1 MKKSFQNSILILAFA
16 SIMTDAALL
25 SKSEAKVDPRFLADI
40 GKSITDIKEKRTEEF
55 IKQIEIKK
63 DCKDEPVV
71 KAIICYEGDEKKATI
86 NMKSPLQHFELI
98 IENLDISSGDSA
110 DINVEK
116 YFNEFFDSLKDLA
129 NTQEDI
135 NNSIRAGIE
144 DGLQKNKYAEV
155 VVKVENDASAK
166 DGCNFSFKAG
176 DQTNVVNCKIEAKKV
191 TFMTDFIT
199 DTIELS
205 IPDKRFIKFEIS
217 KIVRETSQHLVRVK
231 KFTLSEGAS
240 EGQSTKITSC
250 DSISNEV
257 KLEKELTTRV
267 TDAGL
272 KMDISTKSIKISST
286 QNANEFIQIKC
297 EDLNVGSFA
306 IIQLEMD
313 FKNFN
318 PSIESRKQPLLAES
332 LYDMKIVGISFIAD
346 SITLAIQL
354 MSPNNKEMNY
364 LAEEVSASTQQSIVN
379 ANGEVQQKTEE
390 AEKVVEEA
398 EKVVEQAEEE
408 VVAKDGEVKPEEE
421 VQERNLINSS
431 ERIRG
436 NEKPSIVK
444 KIKTEN

>member
-272 KMDISTKSIKISST
+272 KMDI
-286 QNANEFIQIKC
+286 IQMVDK
-297 EDLNVGSFA
+297 
-306 IIQLEMD
+306 
-313 FKNFN
+313 
-318 PSIESRKQPLLAES
+318 
-332 LYDMKIVGISFIAD
+332 
-346 SITLAIQL
+346 
-354 MSPNNKEMNY
+354 MN
-364 LAEEVSASTQQSIVN
+364 
-379 ANGEVQQKTEE
+379 
-390 AEKVVEEA
+390 
-398 EKVVEQAEEE
+398 
-408 VVAKDGEVKPEEE
+408 
-421 VQERNLINSS
+421 
-431 ERIRG
+431 
-436 NEKPSIVK
+436 
-444 KIKTEN
+444 